1 MSNGTAR
8 NGRDRSDQWLEGLLT
23 GAGASIGRVLDD
35 RQVHAANLA
44 IEVFA
49 YLLAALPA
57 DQVDVRDVIRML
69 KHYSKGVNNAKGS
82 EG

>member
-1 MSNGTAR
+1 MSGPTNG
-8 NGRDRSDQWLEGLLT
+8 NGRDRSDRWVEGLLT

-35 RQVHAANLA
+35 RQVHAASLA
-44 IEVFA
+44 LEVFA

-57 DQVDVRDVIRML
+57 DRVDVRDVIRMI
-69 KHYSKGVNNAKGS
+69 KFFSQGVNNAKGS

>member
-1 MSNGTAR
+1 MSGPTNGD
-8 NGRDRSDQWLEGLLT
+8 GRDRSDQWLEGLLT

-35 RQVHAANLA
+35 RQVHAASLA
-44 IEVFA
+44 LEVFA

-57 DQVDVRDVIRML
+57 DRVDVRDVIRML
-69 KHYSKGVNNAKGS
+69 KFFSQGVNNAESS